1 MDLVNPAVVERTED
15 YFSLAVRNDN
25 GEFVNSRRNDIV
37 VYGLQSG
44 VRPEASISV
53 QNFT

>member
-1 MDLVNPAVVERTED
+1 MDLVTPAVVVRED
-15 YFSLAVRNDN
+15 DFFTLAVRNDN

-44 VRPEASISV
+44 VIPEASITV

>member
-1 MDLVNPAVVERTED
+1 
-15 YFSLAVRNDN
+15 LAVRNDN

-37 VYGLQSG
+37 VFGLESG
-44 VRPEASISV
+44 VRPESSISV